1 MVVACCSHLSNI
13 KSNIKCAAPS
23 RASSVPPYSFWF
35 VLPSSAAARLHAA
48 SSLPAAYAS
57 ADGKPAEPEVIAV
70 IVIIIINDI

>member
-1 MVVACCSHLSNI
+1 MVAACCSHLSNS
-13 KSNIKCAAPS
+13 KSSIKCAAPS

-57 ADGKPAEPEVIAV
+57 ADGKPRGEVIAV